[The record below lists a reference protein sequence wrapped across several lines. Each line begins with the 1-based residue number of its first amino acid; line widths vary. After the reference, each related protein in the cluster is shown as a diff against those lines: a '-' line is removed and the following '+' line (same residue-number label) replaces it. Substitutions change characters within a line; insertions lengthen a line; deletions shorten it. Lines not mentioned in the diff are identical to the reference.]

1 MLQSGAFDVDCEN
14 PVVKDRLTVIDAG
27 LSIGFTMELAM
38 RTATATSAK
47 QMCHSVFWWIDV
59 VAVVPFYL
67 DLVATA
73 AAGDPYL
80 AGGKPQSEDEA
91 QPEPQDR
98 TLEDVQDLLSLLRVV
113 RVLKVIRH
121 HPDSKLL
128 YDALRMSA
136 RPLLVPLTFLIV
148 GELLCHRLHPAAAQR
163 ARSSGRSPP
172 DAVSFFFGA
181 AVYYFEKLETGATD
195 KFPDI
200 GTSIWF
206 MLVTFST
213 VGYGDYAP
221 VTHSGRAITSLAIIA
236 GVIFMSSIPIWSP
249 NPRLAD
255 CHSTCCSRVR
265 GPNRDSAAQHRGVQF
280 LQGLGGEADQR
291 CRAEDPRAHDRS
303 DADGARRA
311 QAL

>member
-1 MLQSGAFDVDCEN
+1 
-14 PVVKDRLTVIDAG
+14 
-27 LSIGFTMELAM
+27 M

-80 AGGKPQSEDEA
+80 AGGEPQSEDEA

-98 TLEDVQDLLSLLRVV
+98 TIEDVQDLLSLLRVV

-148 GELLCHRLHPAAAQR
+148 GALLCHRLHPAAAQR

-206 MLVTFST
+206 MLVTC
-213 VGYGDYAP
+213 
-221 VTHSGRAITSLAIIA
+221 SL
-236 GVIFMSSIPIWSP
+236 V
-249 NPRLAD
+249 
-255 CHSTCCSRVR
+255 
-265 GPNRDSAAQHRGVQF
+265 
-280 LQGLGGEADQR
+280 
-291 CRAEDPRAHDRS
+291 
-303 DADGARRA
+303 
-311 QAL
+311 